1 MQWFSW
7 RMCSIFKPKKI
18 TISCFNYRTLYV
30 KQPNVASGVQP
41 ETKPLKNN
49 GKKRVKCNVV
59 LYYLALLL
67 LNVCTH
73 CNYYFYGFLFYK
85 VFFVF
90 VTPPKKHTYTAPPNK
105 TVLHAVSTVTLLKEH
120 RIFNSVSNK
129 PLSCARREKS
139 LKEDV
144 NSDRL
149 PRGINYYWH
158 VYENKIG
165 LLIIRVQ
172 YIITFIQYSDKVKS
186 ICLSFQ
192 STMRWT

>member
-1 MQWFSW
+1 MLTPPETLKKISGVSLAI
-7 RMCSIFKPKKI
+7 RSTECSGSAGGCARFFTPKKI

-85 VFFVF
+85 VFVF
-90 VTPPKKHTYTAPPNK
+90 VTPPKKHTYTAPPSK
-105 TVLHAVSTVTLLKEH
+105 TVLQAVSTVTLLKEH
-120 RIFNSVSNK
+120 RIFNTDV
-129 PLSCARREKS
+129 REEKS
-139 LKEDV
+139 
-144 NSDRL
+144 
-149 PRGINYYWH
+149 H
-158 VYENKIG
+158 
-165 LLIIRVQ
+165 
-172 YIITFIQYSDKVKS
+172 
-186 ICLSFQ
+186 
-192 STMRWT
+192 